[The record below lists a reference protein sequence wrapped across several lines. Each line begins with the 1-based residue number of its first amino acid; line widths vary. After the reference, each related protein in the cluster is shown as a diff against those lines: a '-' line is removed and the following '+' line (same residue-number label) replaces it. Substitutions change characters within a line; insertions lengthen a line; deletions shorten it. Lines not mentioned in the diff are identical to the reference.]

1 MAKRK
6 RSKVTD
12 KSPVKDQSEEGPQD
26 RCKKVRWEGQSRD
39 AGMEDSEVD
48 SEEESAVSQKAYLCI
63 NTRFE
68 ANVPSATDLPFCLV
82 FPVSSYSYGSDVYV

>member
-12 KSPVKDQSEEGPQD
+12 KSPVKDQPYEGPHG
-26 RCKKVRWEGQSRD
+26 RGKKVRWEGQSTNT
-39 AGMEDSEVD
+39 GTEDSEVD
-48 SEEESAVSQKAYLCI
+48 FEEESAVLQKAYLCI

-68 ANVPSATDLPFCLV
+68 AS
-82 FPVSSYSYGSDVYV
+82 